1 MILTC
6 PSCATSYSVDGA
18 KLGPAGRTVRC
29 AACGERWTAKA
40 EAELELVA
48 PVAVAEPTPEPVA
61 EAAPADDTAAENLPK
76 AFRARA
82 EEAKGLRKAAINGAI
97 WAGMAACL
105 AIVIGAAG
113 FFRVDVVRL
122 VPRASGAYA
131 MVGLPVNPVGLDFE
145 KITAH
150 PALQD
155 GHDAL
160 VVSGVIR
167 NIQDRAIAAPPIK
180 ISVLDKAGKTVAHK
194 IAASGPAP
202 IAPGETRHFVVTLIN
217 PPTTAD
223 DVEVA
228 FAALRATPAAA
239 APKPKAQKPSTEH
252 ALRGMQPAP
261 TLHPVEAVEAVPLAP
276 DSPYALHGD
285 EDHG

>member
-6 PSCATSYSVDGA
+6 PSCATSYSVDEA

-29 AACGERWTAKA
+29 AACGERWMAKP
-40 EAELELVA
+40 ESELELTA
-48 PVAVAEPTPEPVA
+48 AVAESDPAGPAIEDTPLA
-61 EAAPADDTAAENLPK
+61 EAPAGDLPK
-76 AFRARA
+76 VFRARA
-82 EEAKGLRKAAINGAI
+82 KEAEGVRTAVVHGAI

-105 AIVIGAAG
+105 AILIGAAG

-131 MVGLPVNPVGLDFE
+131 MVGLPVNPVGLEFE
-145 KITAH
+145 KVSAR

-167 NIQDRAIAAPPIK
+167 NVRDRALVAPPLK
-180 ISVLDKAGKTVAHK
+180 ISVLDKAGKALAHK
-194 IAASGPAP
+194 ISDADQTR
-202 IAPGETRHFVVTLIN
+202 IAPGQTRNFVISVLD
-217 PPTTAD
+217 PPASAD

-228 FAALRATPAAA
+228 FAALRAPKAKPAPPAAHTQTSMRG
-239 APKPKAQKPSTEH
+239 PQRSLEDKAI
-252 ALRGMQPAP
+252 
-261 TLHPVEAVEAVPLAP
+261 EAKPLAA
-276 DSPYALHGD
+276 DSPYALSGS